1 MLTLHLL
8 RTIDYNHG
16 EMTPTKSRLPQPAA
30 VLIRSVNA
38 LPRDEPV
45 PAPALVVDVEV
56 GLGPDGDGV
65 VPEHQHGREV
75 GVAHELQAQRLDA
88 VVHVHAV
95 ADRVV
100 ARDVQVD
107 ELVVR
112 ARGEPLAQVLV
123 VVVAPG
129 ILPDQVLGVVMPC

>member
-1 MLTLHLL
+1 MLSYLTL
-8 RTIDYNHG
+8 
-16 EMTPTKSRLPQPAA
+16 SRSRRLQPAG

-38 LPRDEPV
+38 LPRDKPV
-45 PAPALVVDVEV
+45 PAPALVMDVEV
-56 GLGPDGDGV
+56 GLGPDSNGIV
-65 VPEHQHGREV
+65 LEHQHGRQV
-75 GVAHELQAQRLDA
+75 GVTHELQAQRLDA

-112 ARGEPLAQVLV
+112 ARVEPLAQVLV
-123 VVVAPG
+123 VVVPPG
-129 ILPDQVLGVVMPC
+129 ILPN